1 MTAEN
6 ATFVRRI
13 SLAALFILLLAFA
26 LRVYRL
32 DAQSLWYDEGLSAY
46 LAALPP
52 GETIAQSAIT
62 DHPPLHAL
70 LLNVWMRA
78 AGSSEFSI
86 RFASVFFGTLAVALA
101 HALGRRVG
109 GHRVGLIGAGLMAV
123 APMAVWY
130 GQEARGYSLLITLIL
145 IAALAFLR
153 WVIGDWRRRVW
164 LAYILSCTAAL
175 YTHYF
180 AAFPIVAINLAFLVH
195 LARSKLPD
203 RYSVLRVPCSGDSS
217 TPHKPHAARDTQ
229 HATRSTQHKI
239 RAWLLAQLAIA
250 VLFLPWLPNAL
261 AQAASNATYFPG
273 RVTWDT
279 VVFDTWRAFTAGELP
294 SPALPDLSHLVSV
307 LWLAIILAGLAS
319 RFIRRATTPHSNSH
333 SDPVLVFLL
342 VVPLVLMSILAWE
355 RPKFA
360 PRYLLPSLPA
370 FVTLAALGIDAL
382 LRFRNRL
389 LFVLAAILLLSILAL
404 DLLVAAQI
412 QLDPSVARP
421 DVRSVAAYI
430 EDHELSGDA
439 ILLVGGHQAPVFD
452 YYYRGSAD
460 VIPLPPDLLPAAQS
474 PLDTRAVT
482 RLADIAMKHP
492 RAWLVL
498 WQQNIADPTEVILS
512 ELQEQA
518 DHLEVGRNFHEMSL
532 LLFDL
537 RDAEFQAEPQQPVA
551 VEFEEPIRLVGFDL
565 NSNRSL
571 PGEALD
577 LALYFESSGLI
588 ARNYHAFTHLVSPD
602 GSIAAQADGIAGADS
617 YPTSLWPAGARMRNR
632 FSIRLPPDLPPGDY
646 RLRVGL
652 YDDAGRLPLSTGG
665 DAIDLA
671 TITIRP

>member
-1 MTAEN
+1 MPSRHTC
-6 ATFVRRI
+6 F
-13 SLAALFILLLAFA
+13 AALLICLLAFT
-26 LRVYRL
+26 LRAYRL
-32 DAQSLWYDEGLSAY
+32 DAQSLWYDEGLSVH

-70 LLNVWMRA
+70 LLNVWMRV

-86 RFASVFFGTLAVALA
+86 RFVSVLFGTLAVALT
-101 HALGRRVG
+101 HALGKTVG
-109 GHRVGLIGAGLMAV
+109 GQRVALVAAGLMAI

-145 IAALAFLR
+145 IAVLAFLR
-153 WVIGDWRRRVW
+153 LVVGDWRRRVW

-203 RYSVLRVPCSGDSS
+203 MCSVLRIPC
-217 TPHKPHAARDTQ
+217 PRDRSAHNTQ
-229 HATRSTQHKI
+229 HATRNTQHAI
-239 RAWLLAQLAIA
+239 YTWLLAQLAIV

-279 VVFDTWRAFTAGELP
+279 VVFDTWRAFAAGELP
-294 SPALPDLSHLVSV
+294 SPALPDLSPLVSV

-319 RFIRRATTPHSNSH
+319 PFIRRSTIPHSHSHSNSL
-333 SDPVLVFLL
+333 LVFLL
-342 VVPLVLMSILAWE
+342 VVPLLLMSILAWE

-370 FVTLAALGIDAL
+370 FVTLAALGIDTL
-382 LRFRNRL
+382 LHSRNRL
-389 LFVLAAILLLSILAL
+389 LVALAVIPLLSVLAL
-404 DLLVAAQI
+404 DLLVTVQI
-412 QLDPSVARP
+412 YLDPSVARP
-421 DVRSVAAYI
+421 DVRSVAAYV
-430 EDHELSGDA
+430 EDNELSGDA
-439 ILLVGGHQAPVFD
+439 ILLVGGHQAPVFE
-452 YYYRGSAD
+452 YYYGGDAD

-474 PLDTRAVT
+474 PLDVRAVA
-482 RLADIAMKHP
+482 RLSDIAVKHP
-492 RAWLVL
+492 RVWLVL
-498 WQQNIADPTEVILS
+498 WQQNIADPTGVILS
-512 ELQEQA
+512 ELQERA
-518 DHLEVGRNFHEMSL
+518 NRLEVGRNFHGMSL

-537 RDAEFQAEPQQPVA
+537 RGAEFQAGPQQSVA
-551 VEFEEPIRLVGFDL
+551 VEFAEPIRLVGFDL
-565 NSNRSL
+565 NSNQSP
-571 PGEALD
+571 PGGALSF
-577 LALYFESSGLI
+577 ALYFESSGPI
-588 ARNYHAFTHLVSPD
+588 ARNYQVFTHLVGPD
-602 GSIAAQADGIAGADS
+602 GSIAAQADGIAGSDS
-617 YPTSLWPAGARMRNR
+617 YPTSLWPAGVRMRNR
-632 FSIRLPPDLPPGDY
+632 FSMRLPPDLPPGDY

-652 YDDAGRLPLSTGG
+652 YDDAGRLPLSSGG

-671 TITIRP
+671 TIAIRP